1 MQITPTI
8 RTEIQ
13 DYLHKLSLNMS
24 QFASIA
30 GLNAGTI
37 SGMLM
42 SNRIMSV
49 HQLDCV
55 TRAMK
60 KPEDYFYSRY
70 IQESL
75 LEASVDWRRARVFL
89 QRCMELNRLDCI
101 AQVANV
107 LMENV
112 TYYAGL
118 VFELAEE
125 FFAQEHY
132 AAAKILYENVALSEK
147 HQHSERLAVCQYRLF
162 KIRIGDDQTQNLRA
176 ATLFE
181 PYVERLD
188 EIDQLDALKDL
199 ANVYRSLR
207 EWDQVEE
214 VAGRMKEKARIQYS
228 IKHQHTSKREA
239 SFEKL
244 SRPLFVYIAYAD
256 LLCASV
262 CEAREDYQQALQY
275 TYAYANLDWV
285 KETDEDTIYCM
296 NLFQHWAEGNT
307 YVNKLLSGDVSVLQD
322 YVEYIDTTNITNT
335 ELVTK
340 LLNVLIAANRYEVD
354 VDHILGRFDTVINSL
369 IEQEVASNE
378 IYAKQVIPEQ
388 FVRFGY
394 ELAYYYL
401 YRSLYSSGYKY
412 LMIAMSKSHI
422 INNKTYFLNC
432 MGLFLHFQEHALPEI
447 KDGFLNLV
455 EKVWLNNDEKI
466 GNTIHRS

>member
-42 SNRIMSV
+42 SNRTMSV

-55 TRAMK
+55 TRAME

-75 LEASVDWRRARVFL
+75 LEASVDWRRAKAFL

-132 AAAKILYENVALSEK
+132 AAAKILYENVAFSEK

-162 KIRIGDDQTQNLRA
+162 KIRIGDDPAINFRTA
-176 ATLFE
+176 ILFE
-181 PYVERLD
+181 VFVERLN
-188 EIDQLDALKDL
+188 EIEQLDALKDL

-207 EWDQVEE
+207 EWDKVEE
-214 VAGRMKEKARIQYS
+214 VANKMKEKAKIQYS
-228 IKHQHTSKREA
+228 IKHQQANRRQDEPTIL
-239 SFEKL
+239 L
-244 SRPLFVYIAYAD
+244 SRPLFLYVAYAD
-256 LLCASV
+256 LLCSGS
-262 CEAREDYQQALQY
+262 CEVKGDYEGALQH
-275 TYAYANLDWV
+275 TYAYSNLEWV
-285 KETDEDTIYCM
+285 LEKDEDSQHWLR
-296 NLFQHWAEGNT
+296 LFRNWAEGNT
-307 YVNKLLSGDVSVLQD
+307 YVYKLLSGDLSVYNN
-322 YVEYIDTTNITNT
+322 YVEYIARSIDEADQGMITR
-335 ELVTK
+335 
-340 LLNVLIAANRYEVD
+340 LLNLMLAVNKYHLDADGILNRCKKFLDSFVQQPSEDLY
-354 VDHILGRFDTVINSL
+354 S
-369 IEQEVASNE
+369 
-378 IYAKQVIPEQ
+378 KQVIPEQ
-388 FVRFGY
+388 HARLSY
-394 ELAYYYL
+394 ELAYY
-401 YRSLYSSGYKY
+401 
-412 LMIAMSKSHI
+412 
-422 INNKTYFLNC
+422 
-432 MGLFLHFQEHALPEI
+432 FLHRAVYDEGFKHLMVSMKSYHIMRNETCYLNSIGMFEHFRSYVGREVQEEYS
-447 KDGFLNLV
+447 KFVG
-455 EKVWLNNDEKI
+455 KVWLDRVEKN
-466 GNTIHRS
+466 GAVNLGE

>member
-1 MQITPTI
+1 
-8 RTEIQ
+8 
-13 DYLHKLSLNMS
+13 
-24 QFASIA
+24 
-30 GLNAGTI
+30 
-37 SGMLM
+37 
-42 SNRIMSV
+42 
-49 HQLDCV
+49 
-55 TRAMK
+55 
-60 KPEDYFYSRY
+60 
-70 IQESL
+70 
-75 LEASVDWRRARVFL
+75 
-89 QRCMELNRLDCI
+89 
-101 AQVANV
+101 
-107 LMENV
+107 MENV

-132 AAAKILYENVALSEK
+132 AAAKILYENVAFSEK

-162 KIRIGDDQTQNLRA
+162 KIRIGDDQPQNLRA

-244 SRPLFVYIAYAD
+244 SRPLFVYITYAD

-275 TYAYANLDWV
+275 TDAYANLDWV
-285 KETDEDTIYCM
+285 KETDEDTVHWM

-322 YVEYIDTTNITNT
+322 YVQYIDTTNITNT

-340 LLNVLIAANRYEVD
+340 LLNVLIAANRYDVD
-354 VDHILGRFDTVINSL
+354 VDHILWRFDTVINSL
-369 IEQEVASNE
+369 IEQEMELNE

-401 YRSLYSSGYKY
+401 YRSMYSYGYKY
-412 LMIAMSKSHI
+412 LMYAMSKSHI